1 MIESHKVQ
9 VKLLFFASLKDI
21 VGSRQLDFDV
31 PSGATVNDLLE
42 RLEARYPGLRP
53 YRSIVLTSLN
63 EDYVDRSTV
72 VSDGDEVAIFPPVS
86 GGASSEPVIADRP
99 REVYRLTR
107 EAIDAREVADM
118 ILRPE
123 DGALCIF
130 EGVVRNNSKGKTTR
144 YLEYEAYETMAL
156 KTMEEIGEFVRSAWE
171 IGCVAIVHRLGR
183 MEIGETSV
191 AIIITS
197 PHRRAS
203 FDACEYAIDRL
214 KKIVPIWKKEYF
226 EDGAV
231 WVENQQAEGSGQ

>member
-1 MIESHKVQ
+1 VIESHKVQ

-63 EDYVDRSTV
+63 EDYVERSTV

-107 EAIDAREVADM
+107 EAIDAREIADM

-214 KKIVPIWKKEYF
+214 KKVVPIWKKEF
-226 EDGAV
+226 FDDGEI
-231 WVENQQAEGSGQ
+231 WIEGQQ

>member
-1 MIESHKVQ
+1 VIESHKVQ

-86 GGASSEPVIADRP
+86 GGTSSEPVIADRP

-214 KKIVPIWKKEYF
+214 KKIVPIWKKEF
-226 EDGAV
+226 FDDGEI
-231 WVENQQAEGSGQ
+231 WIEGQQ

>member
-1 MIESHKVQ
+1 VIESHKVQ

-107 EAIDAREVADM
+107 EAIDAREIADM

-203 FDACEYAIDRL
+203 FDACEYSIDRL
-214 KKIVPIWKKEYF
+214 KKIVPIWKKEF
-226 EDGAV
+226 FDDGEI
-231 WVENQQAEGSGQ
+231 WIEGQQ

>member
-1 MIESHKVQ
+1 MTY
-9 VKLLFFASLKDI
+9 L
-21 VGSRQLDFDV
+21 
-31 PSGATVNDLLE
+31 PGATVNDLLE

-107 EAIDAREVADM
+107 EAIDARELADM

-214 KKIVPIWKKEYF
+214 KKIVPIWKKEFF
-226 EDGAV
+226 EDGEI
-231 WVENQQAEGSGQ
+231 WIEGQQ

>member
-1 MIESHKVQ
+1 VIESHKVQ

-63 EDYVDRSTV
+63 EDYVERSTV

-107 EAIDAREVADM
+107 EAIDAREIADM

-214 KKIVPIWKKEYF
+214 KKIVPIWKKEF
-226 EDGAV
+226 FDDGEI
-231 WVENQQAEGSGQ
+231 WIEGQQ

>member
-214 KKIVPIWKKEYF
+214 KKIVPIWKKEF
-226 EDGAV
+226 FDDGEI
-231 WVENQQAEGSGQ
+231 WIEGQQ

>member
-1 MIESHKVQ
+1 VQ

-63 EDYVDRSTV
+63 EDYVERSTV

-107 EAIDAREVADM
+107 EAIDAREIADM

-214 KKIVPIWKKEYF
+214 KKVVPIWKKEF
-226 EDGAV
+226 FDDGEI
-231 WVENQQAEGSGQ
+231 WIEGQQ

>member
-21 VGSRQLDFDV
+21 VGSRQLDFEV

-86 GGASSEPVIADRP
+86 GGASSGPVIADRP

-107 EAIDAREVADM
+107 EAIDAREIADM

-214 KKIVPIWKKEYF
+214 KKIVPIWKKEFF
-226 EDGAV
+226 EDGEI
-231 WVENQQAEGSGQ
+231 WIEGQQ

>member
-1 MIESHKVQ
+1 VQ

-107 EAIDAREVADM
+107 EAIDAREIADM

-214 KKIVPIWKKEYF
+214 KKIVPIWKKEF
-226 EDGAV
+226 FDDGEV
-231 WVENQQAEGSGQ
+231 WIEGQQ

>member
-63 EDYVDRSTV
+63 EDYVERSTV

-107 EAIDAREVADM
+107 EAIDAREIADM

-214 KKIVPIWKKEYF
+214 KKVVPIWKKEF
-226 EDGAV
+226 FDDGEI
-231 WVENQQAEGSGQ
+231 WIEGQQ

>member
-42 RLEARYPGLRP
+42 RLEERYPGLRP

-86 GGASSEPVIADRP
+86 GGASSGPVIADRP

-107 EAIDAREVADM
+107 EAIDARELADM

-214 KKIVPIWKKEYF
+214 KKIVPIWKKEF
-226 EDGAV
+226 FDDGEI
-231 WVENQQAEGSGQ
+231 WIEGQQ

>member
-1 MIESHKVQ
+1 VIESHKVQ

-107 EAIDAREVADM
+107 EAIDAREVAEM

-214 KKIVPIWKKEYF
+214 KKIVPIWKKEF
-226 EDGAV
+226 FDDGEI
-231 WVENQQAEGSGQ
+231 WIEGQQ